1 MLSENK
7 GTEIAKRRYNRIA
20 LLYTVLI
27 DGLIERS
34 RSSRWREL
42 LWSKVEGTHI
52 LEVGVGIGKNFS
64 YYPADAE
71 ITAIDFSDKMLKYAR
86 DKAKKRGV
94 RVHLQQ
100 MDVQNLQFE
109 DNTFDTIV
117 ASFTFCSVPDP
128 LRGLIEVKRVCKPE
142 GRVVLLEHVL
152 STNRIL
158 AWLMNVM
165 APLAIQMI
173 GDNPNRRTVEN
184 VIKSGLSVEQ
194 VTDLWVGI
202 FKLIEAKKSS
212 QSSHHTIK
220 LATKY
225 N

>member
-1 MLSENK
+1 MLSESK
-7 GTEIAKRRYNRIA
+7 ATEIAKRRYNRIA

-42 LWSKVEGTHI
+42 LWSKVEGTHV
-52 LEVGVGIGKNFS
+52 LEVGVGIGKNFP

-71 ITAIDFSDKMLKYAR
+71 ITAIDFSEKMLKYAR
-86 DKAKKRGV
+86 DKARKQGV
-94 RVHLQQ
+94 RVRLQQ

-109 DNTFDTIV
+109 DNTFDTVV
-117 ASFTFCSVPDP
+117 ASFAFCSVPDP
-128 LRGLIEVKRVCKPE
+128 LRGLMEVERVCKPE

-158 AWLMNVM
+158 AWLMNLT
-165 APLAIQMI
+165 APLARII

-184 VIKSGLSVEQ
+184 VVKSGLRVEQ
-194 VTDLWVGI
+194 VTDLGVGI
-202 FKLIEAKKSS
+202 FKLIEARKK
-212 QSSHHTIK
+212 
-220 LATKY
+220 
-225 N
+225 

>member
-1 MLSENK
+1 MLSESK
-7 GTEIAKRRYNRIA
+7 ATEIAKRRYNRIA
-20 LLYTVLI
+20 LLYTALI

-42 LWSKVEGTHI
+42 LWSKVEGTHV
-52 LEVGVGIGKNFS
+52 LEVGVGIGKNFP

-71 ITAIDFSDKMLKYAR
+71 ITAIDFSEKMLKYAHN
-86 DKAKKRGV
+86 KARQQGV
-94 RVHLQQ
+94 RVRLQQ

-109 DNTFDTIV
+109 DNTFDTVV

-128 LRGLIEVKRVCKPE
+128 LRGLMEAERVCKPE

-158 AWLMNVM
+158 AWLMNFT
-165 APLAIQMI
+165 APLAVRII

-184 VIKSGLSVEQ
+184 VIKSGLRVEQ
-194 VTDLWVGI
+194 VTDLGAGV
-202 FKLIEAKKSS
+202 FKLIEARKK
-212 QSSHHTIK
+212 
-220 LATKY
+220 
-225 N
+225 